1 MSPVAK
7 KSSKKTHGKTKKV
20 PIGWKKEGANF
31 TYYLKGTVAK
41 RFSIKKIEFLGYKA
55 RPVGLSLYNTGGGFN
70 RRQSNK
76 IGGDYFLAFFKD
88 KYKREL
94 KLSIF
99 SNGNGSTTF
108 KVQKRS
114 VTVSILFENFIEIL
128 KDLGDEIKQNRES
141 VIAKRLAGYFPQ
153 EFRDTRNPEQSA
165 DSKLSEINL
174 SDLKDTDHEAV
185 GKFIKKYI
193 SLNADNDEVLEKL
206 QTDLVIQG
214 RKKTLDQV
222 IKKFEKHLKDPS
234 FDEKKWQK
242 FLHEEVF
249 FFLSNYIESIR
260 EANVNFGKTDEGEK
274 KPDFVWI
281 DIYGFLD
288 VFEIK
293 TPQADIL
300 AKRIDKSHDNYYFSS
315 DAARAIAQ
323 IEKYVLFLEK
333 NVENFEKY
341 ISKKTKLPFSVLK
354 PKAFLIIG
362 SSKELENNPEKK
374 KDFRLLRRLFK
385 NIEFITFD
393 ELLDN
398 LKNLASKFDKEIK

>member
-1 MSPVAK
+1 MAK
-7 KSSKKTHGKTKKV
+7 AKEKTKKV
-20 PIGWKKEGANF
+20 PLGWKKDKGNF
-31 TYYLKGTVAK
+31 IYYFKDTVAK
-41 RFSIKKIEFLGYKA
+41 RFKIKKIEFLGFKV
-55 RPVGLSLYNTGGGFN
+55 RPVGLSLYGTGGGFN

-76 IGGDYFLAFFKD
+76 IGGDYFLGFFES

-99 SNGNGSTTF
+99 SNGNGSTQF

-114 VTVSILFENFIEIL
+114 VTVSIFYDNFVEIL
-128 KDLGDEIKQNRES
+128 KDLGDEIKTNREA
-141 VIAKRLAGYFPQ
+141 VIAKRLSAYFPN
-153 EFRDTRNPEQSA
+153 EFKDAQSSEQTA
-165 DSKLSEINL
+165 DSKLSDINL
-174 SDLKDTDHEAV
+174 NNLKDSDHEAV

-193 SLNADNDEVLEKL
+193 SLNSENDEVLERL

-222 IKKFEKHLKDPS
+222 IKKFEKHLKDEN

-260 EANVNFGKTDEGEK
+260 EANVNFGKTDNGEK

-293 TPQADIL
+293 TPHTAIL
-300 AKRIDKSHDNYYFSS
+300 AKRIDKSHNNYYFSS
-315 DAARAIAQ
+315 EASKAIAQ
-323 IEKYVLFLEK
+323 IEKYTLFLEK

-341 ISKKTKLPFSVLK
+341 ISKKTSLPFSVLK

-362 SSKELENNPEKK
+362 LSNEINNNQEKK

-385 NIEFITFD
+385 NIELITFD
-393 ELLDN
+393 EMLDN
-398 LKNLASKFDKEIK
+398 LKNLASKFDKDAK

>member
-1 MSPVAK
+1 MSKSNTPK
-7 KSSKKTHGKTKKV
+7 KKKV
-20 PIGWKKEGANF
+20 VVGWKKEKSNF
-31 TYYLKGTVAK
+31 VYYFKDKVSK
-41 RFSIKKIEFLGYKA
+41 RFKIKKIDFVGFKT

-70 RRQSNK
+70 RWQLNK
-76 IGGDYFLAFFKD
+76 IGGDHFLGFFES

-94 KLSIF
+94 KLSVF
-99 SNGNGSTTF
+99 SNGSGSTQF

-114 VTVSILFENFIEIL
+114 VTVSILFDNFVDVL
-128 KDLGDEIKQNRES
+128 KDLGDEIRINKEG
-141 VIAKRLAGYFPQ
+141 VIAKRLSVYFPN
-153 EFRDTRNPEQSA
+153 EFRNAQSTEQTA
-165 DSKLSEINL
+165 DSKLSDINL
-174 SDLKDTDHEAV
+174 GNLKDSDHGAI

-193 SLNADNDEVLEKL
+193 SINAENDEVLEKL

-214 RKKTLDQV
+214 RKKTLEQV
-222 IKKFEKHLKDPS
+222 IKKFEKHLKDKN

-260 EANVNFGKTDEGEK
+260 EANVNFGKTDQGEK

-293 TPQADIL
+293 TPQTDIL
-300 AKRIDKSHDNYYFSS
+300 AKRVDKSHGNYYFSS
-315 DAARAIAQ
+315 DASRAIAQ

-333 NVENFEKY
+333 NFENFENY
-341 ISKKTKLPFSVLK
+341 ISKKTKIPFSVLK

-362 SSKELENNPEKK
+362 TSKEINNNPEKK

-393 ELLDN
+393 EMLDN
-398 LKNLASKFDKEIK
+398 LKNLAGKFEKDTK

>member
-1 MSPVAK
+1 MPRVKAK
-7 KSSKKTHGKTKKV
+7 QKTKRI
-20 PIGWKKEGANF
+20 PLGWKKENSNF
-31 TYYLKGTVAK
+31 IYYFKDTVAR
-41 RFSIKKIEFLGYKA
+41 RFKIKKIEFLGFKSH
-55 RPVGLSLYNTGGGFN
+55 PVGLSLYSTGGGFN
-70 RRQSNK
+70 RRQSSK
-76 IGGDYFLAFFKD
+76 IGGDHFLGFFES
-88 KYKREL
+88 KYRREL
-94 KLSIF
+94 RLSVF
-99 SNGNGSTTF
+99 SNGSGSTQF

-114 VTVSILFENFIEIL
+114 VTISILFDNFIEIL
-128 KDLGDEIKQNRES
+128 KDLGAEIKINKEG
-141 VIAKRLAGYFPQ
+141 VVAKRLSIYFPN
-153 EFRDTRNPEQSA
+153 EFKDGRPAEQTA
-165 DSKLSEINL
+165 DSKLSDINL
-174 SDLKDTDHEAV
+174 NSLKDSDHDAI

-193 SLNADNDEVLEKL
+193 SINSENDEVLEKL

-222 IKKFEKHLKDPS
+222 IKKFEKHLKDKN
-234 FDEKKWQK
+234 FDEKRWQK

-293 TPQADIL
+293 TPQTDIL
-300 AKRIDKSHDNYYFSS
+300 AKRIDKSHNNYYFSS
-315 DAARAIAQ
+315 DASRAIAQ

-341 ISKKTKLPFSVLK
+341 ISKKTKIPFSVLK

-362 SSKELENNPEKK
+362 TSKEFSSNPEKK

-385 NIEFITFD
+385 NIEFVTFD
-393 ELLDN
+393 EMLDN
-398 LKNLASKFDKEIK
+398 LKNLASKFGKDTN

>member
-1 MSPVAK
+1 MNSGKNKQK
-7 KSSKKTHGKTKKV
+7 KNLL
-20 PIGWKKEGANF
+20 GWKKKKTIF
-31 TYYLKGTVAK
+31 TYYFKDTVAK
-41 RFSIKKIEFLGYKA
+41 RFKIKKIEFIGFKT
-55 RPVGLSLYNTGGGFN
+55 RPVGLSLYSTGGGFN

-76 IGGDYFLAFFKD
+76 IGGDYFLGFFEN

-99 SNGNGSTTF
+99 SNGNGSIQI

-114 VTVSILFENFIEIL
+114 VLVSISYDNFVEIL
-128 KDLGDEIKQNRES
+128 KDLGDEIKTNREG
-141 VIAKRLAGYFPQ
+141 VVAKRLSIYFPN
-153 EFRDTRNPEQSA
+153 EFKSDQSTNQTA
-165 DSKLSEINL
+165 DSKLSDINL
-174 SDLKDTDHEAV
+174 NSLKDSDHDAI

-193 SLNADNDEVLEKL
+193 SINAENDEALEKL

-222 IKKFEKHLKDPS
+222 IKKFERHLKDKN

-260 EANVNFGKTDEGEK
+260 EANVNFGKTDQGEK

-293 TPQADIL
+293 TPQTDIL
-300 AKRIDKSHDNYYFSS
+300 AKRVDKSHNNYYFSS
-315 DAARAIAQ
+315 DASRAIAQ

-333 NVENFEKY
+333 NVENFENY
-341 ISKKTKLPFSVLK
+341 ISKKTKIPFSVLK

-362 SSKELENNPEKK
+362 TSKEINNNPEKK

-393 ELLDN
+393 EMLDN
-398 LKNLASKFDKEIK
+398 LKNLASKFDKDTK